1 MIKKSFIDNEMINK
15 IDKEIEI
22 LMKLKD
28 HPNIVNLKNIRKTQN
43 NIYLIFEYC
52 ENGDLEQYLRKQ
64 PNKWV
69 SEKEAQNIVR

>member
-1 MIKKSFIDNEMINK
+1 MIKKTFIDNEMINK

-52 ENGDLEQYLRKQ
+52 ENGDLE
-64 PNKWV
+64 
-69 SEKEAQNIVR
+69 